1 MEAKV
6 LDHEPHQALFVP
18 DEDPLLFYRAIAEFG
33 LTHLHPQGLLFF
45 EINEAFRPGNDSP
58 AEPIWLPEYRITKR
72 FLWQRTNGEKV
83 QNRHKQE
90 IGIINI
96 G

>member
-33 LTHLHPQGLLFF
+33 LTHLHPQKDFYF
-45 EINEAFRPGNDSP
+45 SKS
-58 AEPIWLPEYRITKR
+58 TKPSAR
-72 FLWQRTNGEKV
+72 KR
-83 QNRHKQE
+83 
-90 IGIINI
+90 
-96 G
+96 

>member
-58 AEPIWLPEYRITKR
+58 AEADMATGISNY
-72 FLWQRTNGEKV
+72 EKIFMAK
-83 QNRHKQE
+83 NE
-90 IGIINI
+90 W
-96 G
+96 